1 MGAQRH
7 WLDLN
12 DGDEED
18 FDEDDGDAEFEDV
31 GWAPCQL
38 VPVKCEADWIG
49 EEDTK
54 GLEGC
59 RKRWKFSW
67 KVEFSSVEEVILRWY
82 ICKRENLASREK
94 RSLQCKWPM
103 RELQF
108 RPPFLNI
115 GIGKI
120 IALKANVCEI
130 NIECLKE
137 RALSNIEL
145 ETWEEATNK
154 DKGEERDELG
164 DADLGNLY
172 HNRN

>member
-1 MGAQRH
+1 MGAQPH

-18 FDEDDGDAEFEDV
+18 FDEDDGDDEFEDV

-103 RELQF
+103 RELQY

-120 IALKANVCEI
+120 IALKRAN
-130 NIECLKE
+130 
-137 RALSNIEL
+137 ASP
-145 ETWEEATNK
+145 
-154 DKGEERDELG
+154 RDQLTAKIQILWHPG
-164 DADLGNLY
+164 RISHRQNWRK
-172 HNRN
+172 NS